1 MRVWNHWKSEYS
13 RWSKT
18 QTYPLICQPAMVA
31 DQACNQLSGQS
42 RLLEIRPLRE
52 TFQLQQI
59 NKRPYGIKNLGVF
72 HLCTPKTSFL
82 MRNLLMVTRNLGIYP
97 NKQGHAFQFPI
108 KSREGLP
115 LLPGQWAKK
124 DKFCK
129 WANGSLKNSKHMLV
143 RIWAIGTQE
152 FFKLVALRV
161 FFCF

>member
-1 MRVWNHWKSEYS
+1 
-13 RWSKT
+13 
-18 QTYPLICQPAMVA
+18 
-31 DQACNQLSGQS
+31 
-42 RLLEIRPLRE
+42 
-52 TFQLQQI
+52 
-59 NKRPYGIKNLGVF
+59 
-72 HLCTPKTSFL
+72 
-82 MRNLLMVTRNLGIYP
+82 MVTRNLGIYP

-161 FFCF
+161 FFVFKAMLALDSFNTLINFGFVFAT